1 MSGKRWLALG
11 LLLAL
16 TWTLALPWG
25 GVGQDKVI
33 RLGGTLSLTGR
44 LAATAALYVDGRDLA
59 LSVINGE
66 NNEGGV
72 TIGGEQYRIEMNLL
86 DDQSDADL
94 AVRLYTQMAEGDQVD
109 FFLGP
114 YSSGIV
120 LPTSVI
126 SEQFMISMVQGG
138 GASTNIFNRGFKYV
152 FGTLPAGTNYL
163 QNAIKLFKEKA
174 GADTM
179 ALIYA
184 DDAFSTNVA
193 EGARMWAT
201 EYGLQIV
208 ADEKYADGQTEFSSL
223 IAKLKDA
230 DADVVMGANHLA
242 EMLAFVPQARSLGLL
257 SDLVFTV
264 GTENPDFLALG
275 DVAEG
280 VFGVTP
286 WLTNQ
291 DTGGDIFGTA
301 SEYTALFQ
309 DRYGF
314 TPEYHNANGSV
325 EIMIYKKA
333 IEVAG
338 SLDRQAVR
346 DAIAGISFDSFYG
359 PISFAENGQINI
371 GQSVIQIQNGVA
383 VGVLGGADPIFNSR
397 R

>member
-1 MSGKRWLALG
+1 MSRNRWMVLG
-11 LLLAL
+11 LLLAMSL
-16 TWTLALPWG
+16 TWAFPWG
-25 GVGQDKVI
+25 GLGQDQPVI
-33 RLGGTLSLTGR
+33 RLGGTLSETGR
-44 LAATAALYVDGRDLA
+44 LAATAALYIDGRNLA
-59 LSVINGE
+59 LDVINAG
-66 NNEGGV
+66 GGV
-72 TIGGEQYRIEMNLL
+72 VIGGVSYQLEMVLL

-94 AVRLYTQMAEGDQVD
+94 AVRLYTQLAEEDQVD

-126 SEQFMISMVQGG
+126 AEQFKIPMVEGG
-138 GASTNIFNRGFKYV
+138 GASTNIFDRGFKYV

-163 QNAIKLFKEKA
+163 QNAIKLFKEQA
-174 GADTM
+174 GAQTM
-179 ALIYA
+179 GLVYA

-193 EGARMWAT
+193 EGARLWAA

-223 IAKLKDA
+223 IAKLKDQNP
-230 DADVVMGANHLA
+230 DVVMGANHLA

-264 GTENPDFLALG
+264 GTENQDFLALG

-286 WLTNQ
+286 WLTDQ
-291 DTGGDIFGTA
+291 DTSGDTFGSA
-301 SEYTALFQ
+301 SDYTEMFEG
-309 DRYGF
+309 RFGF

-325 EIMIYKKA
+325 EILIYKKA
-333 IEVAG
+333 IEAAG
-338 SLDRQAVR
+338 SLDREAVR
-346 DAIAGISFDSFYG
+346 NAIAGISFDSFYG
-359 PISFAENGQINI
+359 PVSFSEDGQIGT
-371 GQSVIQIQNGVA
+371 GQSVIQIQNGVS
-383 VGVLGGADPIFNSR
+383 VGVLGGTDPIFNSR